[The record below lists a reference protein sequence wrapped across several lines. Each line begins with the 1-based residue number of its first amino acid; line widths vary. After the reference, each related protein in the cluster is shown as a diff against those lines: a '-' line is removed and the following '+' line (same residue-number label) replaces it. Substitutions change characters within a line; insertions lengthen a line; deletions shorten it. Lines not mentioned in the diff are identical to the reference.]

1 MTSMRM
7 RPKLP
12 RQTHA
17 QGCGRL
23 RHFASSEKR
32 CISCSIYNPVSAR
45 GVERDSLV
53 YFHDYIHN
61 PKTCQTLRQQMWGLW
76 RRGFVSYRSWEWSI
90 WRPSWS
96 AEIST
101 LAAIRACF
109 QRDSKRQVD
118 PGKYPYFII
127 FHLYITELTCFAWS
141 ELLGCMLTAVHV
153 LFIFVLCFYC
163 YEWYFGLLLLIRYA
177 RPISLC
183 I

>member
-7 RPKLP
+7 RQKLP

-17 QGCGRL
+17 QGCSRL

-32 CISCSIYNPVSAR
+32 CISCSIFNPVSVR

-101 LAAIRACF
+101 SAAIKACF

-118 PGKYPYFII
+118 PEKYPYLISYHSI
-127 FHLYITELTCFAWS
+127 LHMNKHAL
-141 ELLGCMLTAVHV
+141 H
-153 LFIFVLCFYC
+153 
-163 YEWYFGLLLLIRYA
+163 GLSYWGV
-177 RPISLC
+177 C
-183 I
+183 TMQ